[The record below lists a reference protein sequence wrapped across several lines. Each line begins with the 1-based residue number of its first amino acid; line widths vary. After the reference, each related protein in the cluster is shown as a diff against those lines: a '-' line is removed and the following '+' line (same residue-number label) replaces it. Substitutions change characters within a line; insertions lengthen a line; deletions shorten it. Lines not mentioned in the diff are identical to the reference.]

1 MPELIEKKKAGR
13 FSWLAVAAGCGSL
26 FYYMGCLLVS
36 GLDTSGLWVWPLFS
50 VLCFGTAML
59 LSKVPTGGF
68 WYLAGKIA
76 AGLTAL
82 LFLAFFLF
90 EIGVVWGMTQTAPD
104 TTVSAAEVPDM
115 VLPSAEAADEK
126 AVDGQTGTAT
136 KESLDYVIIL
146 GGGVVGEQPS
156 PALEQRILTAYDYLK
171 NHPETKVIATGGLG
185 GGRISEAACIARTLE
200 GLSIARQRI
209 TLEEQATT
217 TAENFQYSRPLV
229 EDGATV
235 GVVTSNF
242 HIFRSL
248 LLAKSAGFTQVC
260 GIAAPFGGWMFPHYM
275 VREFMT
281 FTVEIF
287 RGNVL

>member
-1 MPELIEKKKAGR
+1 MKSLEFELNN
-13 FSWLAVAAGCGSL
+13 L
-26 FYYMGCLLVS
+26 YQ
-36 GLDTSGLWVWPLFS
+36 
-50 VLCFGTAML
+50 
-59 LSKVPTGGF
+59 KVRI
-68 WYLAGKIA
+68 YSQKNDYIY
-76 AGLTAL
+76 
-82 LFLAFFLF
+82 
-90 EIGVVWGMTQTAPD
+90 IG
-104 TTVSAAEVPDM
+104 
-115 VLPSAEAADEK
+115 
-126 AVDGQTGTAT
+126 
-136 KESLDYVIIL
+136 
-146 GGGVVGEQPS
+146 
-156 PALEQRILTAYDYLK
+156 
-171 NHPETKVIATGGLG
+171 
-185 GGRISEAACIARTLE
+185 
-200 GLSIARQRI
+200 IARQRI

-260 GIAAPFGGWMFPHYM
+260 GIAAPFGGWMLPHYM

>member
-171 NHPETKVIATGGLG
+171 NHPETKVIATGAW
-185 GGRISEAACIARTLE
+185 AAVGSVRQHVLPARWKDWASP
-200 GLSIARQRI
+200 GSGSHWRNRPPPRQRI
-209 TLEEQATT
+209 FSIPDRWWRTERPWASSPAIFIFSVPCCWRKVPDLRRCAASQ
-217 TAENFQYSRPLV
+217 RPLA
-229 EDGATV
+229 DGCFLT
-235 GVVTSNF
+235 TW
-242 HIFRSL
+242 
-248 LLAKSAGFTQVC
+248 C
-260 GIAAPFGGWMFPHYM
+260 G
-275 VREFMT
+275 
-281 FTVEIF
+281 
-287 RGNVL
+287 NL

>member
-156 PALEQRILTAYDYLK
+156 PALEQRF
-171 NHPETKVIATGGLG
+171 
-185 GGRISEAACIARTLE
+185 S
-200 GLSIARQRI
+200 
-209 TLEEQATT
+209 
-217 TAENFQYSRPLV
+217 
-229 EDGATV
+229 
-235 GVVTSNF
+235 
-242 HIFRSL
+242 
-248 LLAKSAGFTQVC
+248 
-260 GIAAPFGGWMFPHYM
+260 PH
-275 VREFMT
+275 T
-281 FTVEIF
+281 II
-287 RGNVL
+287 